1 MNDPASDAD
10 GADTRDSLVFV
21 PLGGV
26 GEIGMNLALYGYGT
40 PDKRQWI
47 MVDCGVTF
55 ASEEHMP
62 GVDLVFPDIGF
73 VERERANLL
82 GVILTHAHEDHYGA
96 LPDLWPRI
104 GAPVYATPFT
114 ASMLEAKIAGE
125 KGRGPVPVKE
135 VGLGSTL
142 SLGPFEIELVTVAH
156 SIPEPNALAITTPLG
171 TVVHTGDWKLDPEPL
186 IGEPTNAKRFEEIGA
201 AGCRAIICDST
212 NVLREGTSPSE
223 GDVAR
228 GMKQVIAD
236 APGRVAVTCFASNLA
251 RIQAVADAAADC
263 DRDVVVVGRAM
274 HRVISVGRMLGLLN
288 ARARFVDESAFGYLP
303 PDKALLLCT
312 GSQGE
317 PRAALTRIAYGRHQ
331 SISFSPGDR
340 LIYSARVIP
349 GNDREV
355 GSVLNALVDAGVD
368 VVTDRDA
375 LVHVSGHPR
384 RGELQ
389 QMYGWLRP
397 EVAIPVHGEA
407 VHLQAHANFAREAG
421 VPEVVEARN
430 GDMIRLAPGPA
441 GKIDETRSGR
451 LIKDGRL
458 ILSEQDSSVRERRKL
473 AQVGLVTVAFA
484 IDGAGDLAGDIEAEI
499 DGVPALDEDGN
510 AMIDITLDAA
520 EAVLAG
526 LPRKRRM
533 SAEKQRDIVHR
544 AVRAAVSDVWGKKPI
559 VHVHVVEI

>member
-1 MNDPASDAD
+1 
-10 GADTRDSLVFV
+10 
-21 PLGGV
+21 
-26 GEIGMNLALYGYGT
+26 MNLALYGYGK
-40 PDKRQWI
+40 PDNWQWI

-55 ASEEHMP
+55 AAEEHMP
-62 GVDLVFPDIGF
+62 GVDLVFPDISF
-73 VERERANLL
+73 VEEERANLL
-82 GVILTHAHEDHYGA
+82 GVVLTHAHEDHYGA

-125 KGRGPVPVKE
+125 RGREPVPVKE
-135 VGLGSTL
+135 VELGATI

-186 IGEPTNAKRFEEIGA
+186 IGEPTNAKRLEEIGA
-201 AGCRAIICDST
+201 KGCRAIICDST

-228 GMKQVIAD
+228 GLKQVIAE

-288 ARARFVDESAFGYLP
+288 ERARFVDESAFGYLP
-303 PDKALLLCT
+303 PDKAVLLCT

-317 PRAALTRIAYGRHQ
+317 PRAALTRIAYDRHQ

-355 GSVLNALVDAGVD
+355 GSVLNALVDRGVE
-368 VVTDRDA
+368 VITDRDA

-384 RGELQ
+384 RGELK
-389 QMYGWLRP
+389 QMYDWLKP
-397 EVAIPVHGEA
+397 EVAVPVHGEA
-407 VHLQAHANFAREAG
+407 VHLHAHAHFAREAG
-421 VPEVVEARN
+421 ISEVVEARN

-451 LIKDGRL
+451 IIKDGQL
-458 ILSEQDSSVRERRKL
+458 VLSEQDSSVRERRKL
-473 AQVGLVTVAFA
+473 ARVGLITVAFA
-484 IDGAGDLAGDIEAEI
+484 IDGSGDLAGEIEAEI
-499 DGVPALDEDGN
+499 DGVPALDQDGN

-533 SAEKQRDIVHR
+533 SADKQRDIVQR
-544 AVRAAVSDVWGKKPI
+544 AVRAAVADVWGKKPI

>member
-1 MNDPASDAD
+1 MARSETDDA
-10 GADTRDSLVFV
+10 LVFL

-26 GEIGMNLALYGYGT
+26 GEIGMNLALYGYGP
-40 PDKRQWI
+40 PDSRQWI

-55 ASEEHMP
+55 AAEEHMP

-73 VERERANLL
+73 VEEERSNLL
-82 GVILTHAHEDHYGA
+82 GIILTHAHEDHYGA

-125 KGRGPVPVKE
+125 RGREPVRVKE
-135 VGLGSTL
+135 VELGSSF
-142 SLGPFEIELVTVAH
+142 SLGPFDIELVTVAH
-156 SIPEPNALAITTPLG
+156 SIPEPNALAIKTPLG

-186 IGEPTNAKRFEEIGA
+186 IGEPTDQTRFEEIGA

-212 NVLREGTSPSE
+212 NVLRDGTSPSE

-228 GMKQVIAD
+228 GISQVIAD
-236 APGRVAVTCFASNLA
+236 SPGRVAVTCFASNLA
-251 RIQAVADAAADC
+251 RIQAIADAAADT
-263 DRDVVVVGRAM
+263 DRDIVVVGRAM

-288 ARARFVDESAFGYLP
+288 ERARFVDESAFGYLP
-303 PDKALLLCT
+303 PDKAVLLCT

-317 PRAALTRIAYGRHQ
+317 PRAALTRIAFDRHQ

-355 GSVLNALVDAGVD
+355 GSVLNALIDKGVE
-368 VVTDRDA
+368 VITDRDA

-384 RGELQ
+384 RGELA
-389 QMYGWLRP
+389 QMYDWLKP

-407 VHLQAHANFAREAG
+407 VHLHAHARFARQAG
-421 VPEVVEARN
+421 VQEVVEARN

-441 GKIDETRSGR
+441 SKIDETRSGR
-451 LIKDGRL
+451 LIKDGQL
-458 ILSEQDSSVRERRKL
+458 ILPEHDGAVRERRKL

-484 IDGAGDLAGDIEAEI
+484 IDGVGDLMGEIEAEI
-499 DGVPALDEDGN
+499 DGIPALDDEGT
-510 AMIDITLDAA
+510 AMIDIVLDAA
-520 EAVLAG
+520 EVVLGG

-533 SAEKQRDIVHR
+533 SADKQRDIVQR
-544 AVRAAVSDVWGKKPI
+544 AVRAAVAEVWGKKPI